1 MEIIITFIENLLLS
15 LGLEGTTVAIVRY
28 VLMIVIAFLLAGLS
42 GYICRKFIV
51 PLIIKLTS
59 KTNIE
64 WDDILFDRTVLYT
77 ACNIVPAVVIWELLP
92 KVFFQYPLAE
102 DILLRLTAIYIA
114 INATRL
120 VLQIV
125 DRLRFLRKQ
134 EGNASSQYLRS
145 FLGVLR
151 IIVIFIAAIIVV
163 SILFKKNPMS
173 LFAGLGATSAV
184 LMLVFKDTIEGLV
197 AGIRLTSNEMVH
209 VGDWITVPGTPVDG
223 NVVDI
228 TLTTV
233 KVRQFDNTYTTVSP
247 LTLVNGSFKN
257 WKGMQDSG
265 MRQVSKKIY
274 FDVRSIRLLNDETR
288 QNLTSKNM
296 VSPKEME
303 GEVVNIGLFRHYIET
318 YLRKRD
324 DVNKSATLMVR
335 QLEATQN
342 GLPIELYFFL
352 NTTEWVNYEQK
363 TSDILEHIY
372 AYANEFGLQIYEGFA
387 AINK

>member
-1 MEIIITFIENLLLS
+1 MEIIITFIENFLLS

-59 KTNIE
+59 KTNTE
-64 WDDILFDRTVLYT
+64 WDTVLFDRTVLYT

-134 EGNASSQYLRS
+134 QGNASSQYLRS

-151 IIVIFIAAIIVV
+151 IIVFFIAAIIVV
-163 SILFKKNPMS
+163 SILFKKNPMT
-173 LFAGLGATSAV
+173 LLEGLGATSAI
-184 LMLVFKDTIEGLV
+184 LMLVFKDTIAGLV
-197 AGIRLTSNEMVH
+197 ARIRLTSNEMVH

-274 FDVRSIRLLNDETR
+274 FDVRSIRLLNDKTR

-303 GEVVNIGLFRHYIET
+303 GEVVNIGLFRHYIDT

>member
-59 KTNIE
+59 KTNTE
-64 WDDILFDRTVLYT
+64 WDTVLFDRTVLYT

-151 IIVIFIAAIIVV
+151 IIVFFIAAIIVV
-163 SILFKKNPMS
+163 SILFKKNPMT
-173 LFAGLGATSAV
+173 LLAGLGATSAI

-265 MRQVSKKIY
+265 MRQVVKKIY

-296 VSPKEME
+296 VAPKEME

-318 YLRKRD
+318 YLRKRN
-324 DVNKSATLMVR
+324 DVNKSATLLVR

-342 GLPIELYFFL
+342 GVPIELYFFL
-352 NTTEWVNYEQK
+352 GTTDWVNYEQK

-372 AYANEFGLQIYEGFA
+372 AYANEFGLQIYEGFT
-387 AINK
+387 AIKK

>member
-1 MEIIITFIENLLLS
+1 MEIIITFIKNLLLS
-15 LGLEGTTVAIVRY
+15 LGLEDSTFNILYY
-28 VLMIVIAFLLAGLS
+28 VSMVVTAALLATLS
-42 GYICRKFIV
+42 YYICRKIIV
-51 PLIIKLTS
+51 PLIIKLILR
-59 KTNIE
+59 TNNKWASE
-64 WDDILFDRTVLYT
+64 LFNNTILYT
-77 ACNIVPAVVIWELLP
+77 TCWIAPLAVIWNLLS
-92 KVFFQYPLAE
+92 KVFFQCSLVE
-102 DILLRLTAIYIA
+102 NVLTFFTSVSILFIYTI
-114 INATRL
+114 L
-120 VLQIV
+120 FLQIV
-125 DRLRFLRKQ
+125 DRLQFLDKRQ
-134 EGNASSQYLRS
+134 GNSLNQYLKS
-145 FLGVLR
+145 FIGILKVIIVFISTIIMIGIFLG
-151 IIVIFIAAIIVV
+151 
-163 SILFKKNPMS
+163 KDPMT
-173 LFAGLGATSAV
+173 LLTGLGAMSAV

-197 AGIRLTSNEMVH
+197 ASIRLTSNEMVH

-288 QNLTSKNM
+288 RNLTSKNM

-303 GEVVNIGLFRHYIET
+303 GEVVNIGLFRHYIDT

>member
-28 VLMIVIAFLLAGLS
+28 VLMIVVAFLLAGLS

-51 PLIIKLTS
+51 PLISKLTS

-114 INATRL
+114 INSTRL

-125 DRLRFLRKQ
+125 DRLHFLRKQ
-134 EGNASSQYLRS
+134 EGSSSSQYLRS

-233 KVRQFDNTYTTVSP
+233 KVQQFDNTYTTVSP

-265 MRQVSKKIY
+265 MRQVVKKIY

-288 QNLTSKNM
+288 QNLTNKNM
-296 VSPKEME
+296 VALKEME

-352 NTTEWVNYEQK
+352 GTTDWVNYEQK

-372 AYANEFGLQIYEGFA
+372 AYANEFGLQVYEGFA

>member
-28 VLMIVIAFLLAGLS
+28 VLMIAIAFLLAGLS
-42 GYICRKFIV
+42 GYIFRKFIV

-145 FLGVLR
+145 FLGVLK
-151 IIVIFIAAIIVV
+151 IIVVFIAAIIVV
-163 SILFKKNPMS
+163 SILFKKNPMT
-173 LFAGLGATSAV
+173 LLAGLGATSAI

-223 NVVDI
+223 NVIDI

-274 FDVRSIRLLNDETR
+274 FDVRSIQLLNDETR

-296 VSPKEME
+296 VAPKEME

-318 YLRKRD
+318 YLKKRD
-324 DVNKSATLMVR
+324 DVNKSATLLIH

-342 GLPIELYFFL
+342 GLPIELIFFL
-352 NTTEWVNYEQK
+352 NTTNGIEYEK
-363 TSDILEHIY
+363 KISDILEHVY
-372 AYANEFGLQIYEGFA
+372 AYANEFGLQVYEGFA

>member
-151 IIVIFIAAIIVV
+151 IIVFFIAAIIVV
-163 SILFKKNPMS
+163 SILFKKNPMT
-173 LFAGLGATSAV
+173 LLAGLGATSAI

-233 KVRQFDNTYTTVSP
+233 KVRQFDNTFTTVSP

-265 MRQVSKKIY
+265 MRQVVKKIY

-288 QNLTSKNM
+288 QNLTNKNM
-296 VSPKEME
+296 VALKEME

-372 AYANEFGLQIYEGFA
+372 AYANEFGLQVYEGFA

>member
-1 MEIIITFIENLLLS
+1 MEIIITFIKNLLLS
-15 LGLEGTTVAIVRY
+15 LGLEDSTFNILYY
-28 VLMIVIAFLLAGLS
+28 VSMVVTAALLATLS
-42 GYICRKFIV
+42 YYICRKIIV
-51 PLIIKLTS
+51 PLIIKLILR
-59 KTNIE
+59 TNIKWASE
-64 WDDILFDRTVLYT
+64 LFNNTILYT
-77 ACNIVPAVVIWELLP
+77 TCWIAPLAVIWNLLS
-92 KVFFQYPLAE
+92 KVFFQCSLVE
-102 DILLRLTAIYIA
+102 NVLTFFTSVSILFIYTI
-114 INATRL
+114 L
-120 VLQIV
+120 FLQIV
-125 DRLRFLRKQ
+125 DRLQFLDKRQ
-134 EGNASSQYLRS
+134 GSSLNQYLKS
-145 FLGVLR
+145 FIGILKVIIVFISTIIMIGIFLG
-151 IIVIFIAAIIVV
+151 
-163 SILFKKNPMS
+163 KDPMT
-173 LFAGLGATSAV
+173 LLTGLGAMSAV

-197 AGIRLTSNEMVH
+197 ASIRLTSNEMVH

-303 GEVVNIGLFRHYIET
+303 GEVVNIGLFRHYIDT

-372 AYANEFGLQIYEGFA
+372 AYTNEFGLQIYEGFA

>member
-51 PLIIKLTS
+51 PLISKLTS

-145 FLGVLR
+145 FLGVLK
-151 IIVIFIAAIIVV
+151 IIVVFIAAIIVV
-163 SILFKKNPMS
+163 SILFKKNPMT
-173 LFAGLGATSAV
+173 LLAGLGATSAI

-372 AYANEFGLQIYEGFA
+372 AYTNEFGLQIYEGFA

>member
-15 LGLEGTTVAIVRY
+15 LGLEGPTVAIVRY
-28 VLMIVIAFLLAGLS
+28 ILMIIIAFLLAGLS

-92 KVFFQYPLAE
+92 KVFFQYPFAE
-102 DILLRLTAIYIA
+102 DILLRLTAVYIA
-114 INATRL
+114 INFTRL

-145 FLGVLR
+145 FLGVLK
-151 IIVIFIAAIIVV
+151 IIVVFITAIIVV
-163 SILFKKNPMS
+163 SILFKKNPMT
-173 LFAGLGATSAV
+173 LLAGLGATSAI

-318 YLRKRD
+318 YLRKRN

-372 AYANEFGLQIYEGFA
+372 AYANEFGLQVYEGFA

>member
-1 MEIIITFIENLLLS
+1 MEIIITFIKNLLLS
-15 LGLEGTTVAIVRY
+15 LGLEDSTFNILYY
-28 VLMIVIAFLLAGLS
+28 VSMVVTAAFLATLS
-42 GYICRKFIV
+42 YYICRKIIV
-51 PLIIKLTS
+51 PLIIKLILR
-59 KTNIE
+59 TNIKWASE
-64 WDDILFDRTVLYT
+64 LFNNTILYT
-77 ACNIVPAVVIWELLP
+77 TCWIAPLAVIWNLLS
-92 KVFFQYPLAE
+92 KVFFQCSLVE
-102 DILLRLTAIYIA
+102 NVLTFFTSVSILFIYTI
-114 INATRL
+114 L
-120 VLQIV
+120 FLQIV
-125 DRLRFLRKQ
+125 DRLQFLDKRQ
-134 EGNASSQYLRS
+134 GSSLNQYLKS
-145 FLGVLR
+145 FIGILKVIIVFISTIIMIGIFLG
-151 IIVIFIAAIIVV
+151 
-163 SILFKKNPMS
+163 KDPMT
-173 LFAGLGATSAV
+173 LLTGLGAMSAV

-197 AGIRLTSNEMVH
+197 ASIRLTSNEMVH

-303 GEVVNIGLFRHYIET
+303 GEVVNIGLFRHYIDT

>member
-1 MEIIITFIENLLLS
+1 MEIIITFIKNLLLS
-15 LGLEGTTVAIVRY
+15 LGLEDSTFNILYYISMVVTA
-28 VLMIVIAFLLAGLS
+28 ALLATLS
-42 GYICRKFIV
+42 YYICRKIIV
-51 PLIIKLTS
+51 PLIIKLILR
-59 KTNIE
+59 TNIKWASE
-64 WDDILFDRTVLYT
+64 LFNNTILYT
-77 ACNIVPAVVIWELLP
+77 TCWIAPLAVIWNLLS
-92 KVFFQYPLAE
+92 KVFFQCSLVE
-102 DILLRLTAIYIA
+102 NVLTFFTSVSILFIYTI
-114 INATRL
+114 L
-120 VLQIV
+120 FLQIV
-125 DRLRFLRKQ
+125 DRLQFLDKRQ
-134 EGNASSQYLRS
+134 GSSLNQYLKS
-145 FLGVLR
+145 FTGILKVIIVFISTIIMIGIFLG
-151 IIVIFIAAIIVV
+151 
-163 SILFKKNPMS
+163 KDPMT
-173 LFAGLGATSAV
+173 LLTGLGAMSAV

-197 AGIRLTSNEMVH
+197 ASIRLTSNEMVH

-233 KVRQFDNTYTTVSP
+233 KVRQFNNTYTTVSP

-303 GEVVNIGLFRHYIET
+303 GEVVNIGLFRHYIDT

>member
-28 VLMIVIAFLLAGLS
+28 VLMIAIAFLLAGLS

-145 FLGVLR
+145 FLGVLK
-151 IIVIFIAAIIVV
+151 IIVVFIAAIIVV
-163 SILFKKNPMS
+163 SILFKKNPMT
-173 LFAGLGATSAV
+173 LLAGLGATSAI

-296 VSPKEME
+296 VAPKEME

-318 YLRKRD
+318 YLKKRD
-324 DVNKSATLMVR
+324 DVNKSATLLIH

-342 GLPIELYFFL
+342 GLPIELIFFL
-352 NTTEWVNYEQK
+352 NTTNGIEYEK
-363 TSDILEHIY
+363 KISDILEHVY
-372 AYANEFGLQIYEGFA
+372 AYANEFGLQVYEGFA

>member
-1 MEIIITFIENLLLS
+1 MEIIITFIKNLLLS
-15 LGLEGTTVAIVRY
+15 LGLEDSTFNILYY
-28 VLMIVIAFLLAGLS
+28 VSMVVTAALLATLS
-42 GYICRKFIV
+42 YYICRKIIV
-51 PLIIKLTS
+51 PLIIKLILR
-59 KTNIE
+59 TNIKWASE
-64 WDDILFDRTVLYT
+64 LFNNTILYT
-77 ACNIVPAVVIWELLP
+77 TCWIAPLAVIWNLLS
-92 KVFFQYPLAE
+92 KVFFQCSLVE
-102 DILLRLTAIYIA
+102 NVLTFFTSVSILFIYTI
-114 INATRL
+114 L
-120 VLQIV
+120 FLQIV
-125 DRLRFLRKQ
+125 DRLQFLDKRQ
-134 EGNASSQYLRS
+134 GSSLNQYLKS
-145 FLGVLR
+145 FIGILKVIIVFISTIIMIGIFLG
-151 IIVIFIAAIIVV
+151 
-163 SILFKKNPMS
+163 KDPMT
-173 LFAGLGATSAV
+173 LLTGLGAMSAV

-197 AGIRLTSNEMVH
+197 ASIRLTSNEMVH

-303 GEVVNIGLFRHYIET
+303 GEVVNIGLFRHYIDT

-352 NTTEWVNYEQK
+352 ETTDWVNYEQK

>member
-59 KTNIE
+59 KTNTE
-64 WDDILFDRTVLYT
+64 WDTVLFDRTVLYT
-77 ACNIVPAVVIWELLP
+77 AYNIVPAVVIWELLP

-151 IIVIFIAAIIVV
+151 IIVFFIAAIIVV
-163 SILFKKNPMS
+163 SILFKKNPMT
-173 LFAGLGATSAV
+173 LLAGLGATSAI

-303 GEVVNIGLFRHYIET
+303 GEVVNIGLFRHYIDT

>member
-163 SILFKKNPMS
+163 SILFKKNPMT
-173 LFAGLGATSAV
+173 LLAGLGATSAI

-303 GEVVNIGLFRHYIET
+303 GEVVNIGLFRHYIDT

-352 NTTEWVNYEQK
+352 ETTDWVNYEQK

>member
-28 VLMIVIAFLLAGLS
+28 VLMIAIAFLLAGLS

-145 FLGVLR
+145 FLGVLK
-151 IIVIFIAAIIVV
+151 IIVVFIAAIIVV
-163 SILFKKNPMS
+163 SILFKKNPMT
-173 LFAGLGATSAV
+173 LLAGLGATSAI

-233 KVRQFDNTYTTVSP
+233 KVQQFDNTYTTVSP

-265 MRQVSKKIY
+265 MRQVVKKIY

-288 QNLTSKNM
+288 QNLTNKNM
-296 VSPKEME
+296 VALKEME

-372 AYANEFGLQIYEGFA
+372 AYANEFGLQVYEGFA

>member
-28 VLMIVIAFLLAGLS
+28 VLMIVVAFLLAGLS

-59 KTNIE
+59 KTSTE
-64 WDDILFDRTVLYT
+64 WDTVLFDRTVLYT

-145 FLGVLR
+145 FLGVLK
-151 IIVIFIAAIIVV
+151 IIVVFIAAIIVV
-163 SILFKKNPMS
+163 SILFKKNPMT
-173 LFAGLGATSAV
+173 LLAGLGATSAI

-303 GEVVNIGLFRHYIET
+303 GEVVNIGLFRHYIDT

-352 NTTEWVNYEQK
+352 ETTDWVNYEQK

>member
-51 PLIIKLTS
+51 PLISKLTS

-92 KVFFQYPLAE
+92 KVFFQYPFAE

-145 FLGVLR
+145 FLGVLK
-151 IIVIFIAAIIVV
+151 IIVVFIAAIIVV
-163 SILFKKNPMS
+163 SILFKKNPMT
-173 LFAGLGATSAV
+173 LLAGLGATSAI

-303 GEVVNIGLFRHYIET
+303 GEVVNIGLFRHYIDT

>member
-28 VLMIVIAFLLAGLS
+28 VLMIVVAFLLAGLS

-92 KVFFQYPLAE
+92 KVFFQYPFAE

-145 FLGVLR
+145 FLGVLK
-151 IIVIFIAAIIVV
+151 IIVVFIAAIIVV
-163 SILFKKNPMS
+163 SILFKKNPMT
-173 LFAGLGATSAV
+173 LLAGLGATSAI

-265 MRQVSKKIY
+265 MRQVVKKIY

-296 VSPKEME
+296 VAPKEME

-318 YLRKRD
+318 YLRKRE

-372 AYANEFGLQIYEGFA
+372 AYANEFGLQVYEGFA

>member
-1 MEIIITFIENLLLS
+1 MEIIITFIKNLLLS
-15 LGLEGTTVAIVRY
+15 LGLEDSTFNILYY
-28 VLMIVIAFLLAGLS
+28 VSMVVTAALLATLS
-42 GYICRKFIV
+42 YYICRKIIV
-51 PLIIKLTS
+51 PLIIKLILR
-59 KTNIE
+59 TNIKWASE
-64 WDDILFDRTVLYT
+64 LFNNTILYT
-77 ACNIVPAVVIWELLP
+77 TCWIAPLAVIWNLLS
-92 KVFFQYPLAE
+92 KVFFQCSLVE
-102 DILLRLTAIYIA
+102 NVLTFFTSVSILFIYTI
-114 INATRL
+114 L
-120 VLQIV
+120 FLQIV
-125 DRLRFLRKQ
+125 DRLQFLDKRQ
-134 EGNASSQYLRS
+134 GSSLNQYLKS
-145 FLGVLR
+145 FIGILKVIIVFISTIIMIGIFLG
-151 IIVIFIAAIIVV
+151 
-163 SILFKKNPMS
+163 KDPMT
-173 LFAGLGATSAV
+173 LLTGLGAMSAV

-197 AGIRLTSNEMVH
+197 ASIRLTSNEMVH

-274 FDVRSIRLLNDETR
+274 FDVRSIQLLNDETR

-303 GEVVNIGLFRHYIET
+303 GEVVNIGLFRHYIDT

-387 AINK
+387 AIKK

>member
-1 MEIIITFIENLLLS
+1 MEIIITFIKNLLLS
-15 LGLEGTTVAIVRY
+15 LGLEDSTFNILYY
-28 VLMIVIAFLLAGLS
+28 VSMVVTAAFLATLS
-42 GYICRKFIV
+42 YYICRKIIV
-51 PLIIKLTS
+51 PLIIKLILR
-59 KTNIE
+59 TNIKWASE
-64 WDDILFDRTVLYT
+64 LFNNTILYT
-77 ACNIVPAVVIWELLP
+77 TCWIAPLAVIWNLLS
-92 KVFFQYPLAE
+92 KVFFQCSLVE
-102 DILLRLTAIYIA
+102 NVLTFFTSVSILFIYTI
-114 INATRL
+114 L
-120 VLQIV
+120 FLQIV
-125 DRLRFLRKQ
+125 DRLQFLDKRQ
-134 EGNASSQYLRS
+134 GSSLNQYLKS
-145 FLGVLR
+145 FIGILKVIIVFISTIIMIGIFLG
-151 IIVIFIAAIIVV
+151 
-163 SILFKKNPMS
+163 KDPMT
-173 LFAGLGATSAV
+173 LLTGLGAMSAV

-197 AGIRLTSNEMVH
+197 ASIRLTSNEMVH

-303 GEVVNIGLFRHYIET
+303 GEVVNIGLFRHYIDT

-372 AYANEFGLQIYEGFA
+372 AYANEFGLQVYEGFA

>member
-51 PLIIKLTS
+51 PLMIKLTS

-134 EGNASSQYLRS
+134 QGNASSQYLRS
-145 FLGVLR
+145 FLGVLK
-151 IIVIFIAAIIVV
+151 IIVVFITAIIVV
-163 SILFKKNPMS
+163 SILFKKNPMT
-173 LFAGLGATSAV
+173 LLAGLGATSAI

-303 GEVVNIGLFRHYIET
+303 GEVVNIGLFRHYIDT

>member
-28 VLMIVIAFLLAGLS
+28 VLMIVVAFLLAGLS

-59 KTNIE
+59 KTNTE
-64 WDDILFDRTVLYT
+64 WDTVLFDRTVLYT

-151 IIVIFIAAIIVV
+151 IIVFFIAAIIVV
-163 SILFKKNPMS
+163 SILFKKNPMT
-173 LFAGLGATSAV
+173 LLAGLGATSAI

-233 KVRQFDNTYTTVSP
+233 KVRQFDNTFTTVSP

-265 MRQVSKKIY
+265 MRQVVKKIY

-296 VSPKEME
+296 VAPKEME

-318 YLRKRD
+318 YLRKRN
-324 DVNKSATLMVR
+324 DVNKSATLLVR

-342 GLPIELYFFL
+342 GVSIELYFFL
-352 NTTEWVNYEQK
+352 GTTDWVNYEQK

-372 AYANEFGLQIYEGFA
+372 AYANEFGLQIYEGFT
-387 AINK
+387 AIKK

>member
-1 MEIIITFIENLLLS
+1 MEIIITFIENFLLS

-51 PLIIKLTS
+51 PLIIKFTS
-59 KTNIE
+59 KTSTE
-64 WDDILFDRTVLYT
+64 WDTVLFDRTVLYT
-77 ACNIVPAVVIWELLP
+77 ACNIVPAIVIWKLLP
-92 KVFFQYPLAE
+92 KVFFQYPFVE
-102 DILLRLTAIYIA
+102 DVLLRLTAIYIA

-120 VLQIV
+120 VLQLV
-125 DRLRFLRKQ
+125 DRLHFLRKQ
-134 EGNASSQYLRS
+134 EGSSSSQYLRS

-233 KVRQFDNTYTTVSP
+233 KVQQFDNTYTTVSP

-265 MRQVSKKIY
+265 MRQVVKKIY

-288 QNLTSKNM
+288 QNLTNKNM
-296 VSPKEME
+296 VAPKEME

-372 AYANEFGLQIYEGFA
+372 AYANEFGLQVYEGFA

>member
-1 MEIIITFIENLLLS
+1 MEIIITFIKNLLLS
-15 LGLEGTTVAIVRY
+15 LGLEDSTFNILYY
-28 VLMIVIAFLLAGLS
+28 VSMVVTAALLATLS
-42 GYICRKFIV
+42 YYICRKIIV
-51 PLIIKLTS
+51 PLIIKLILR
-59 KTNIE
+59 TNIKWASE
-64 WDDILFDRTVLYT
+64 LFNNTILYT
-77 ACNIVPAVVIWELLP
+77 TCWIAPLAVIWNLLS
-92 KVFFQYPLAE
+92 KVFFQCSLVE
-102 DILLRLTAIYIA
+102 NVLTFFTSVSILFIYTI
-114 INATRL
+114 L
-120 VLQIV
+120 FLQIV
-125 DRLRFLRKQ
+125 DRLQFLDKRQ
-134 EGNASSQYLRS
+134 GSSLNQYLKS
-145 FLGVLR
+145 FIGILKVIIVFISTIIMIGIFLG
-151 IIVIFIAAIIVV
+151 
-163 SILFKKNPMS
+163 KDPMT
-173 LFAGLGATSAV
+173 LLTGLGAMSAV

-197 AGIRLTSNEMVH
+197 ASIRLTSNEMVH

-233 KVRQFDNTYTTVSP
+233 KVRQFNNTYTTVSP

-303 GEVVNIGLFRHYIET
+303 GEVVNIGLFRHYIDT

>member
-1 MEIIITFIENLLLS
+1 MEIINTFIENFLLS

-28 VLMIVIAFLLAGLS
+28 VLMIIVAFLLAGLS
-42 GYICRKFIV
+42 GYISRKFIV
-51 PLIIKLTS
+51 PLIIKLVS

-64 WDDILFDRTVLYT
+64 WDDILFDRSVLYT

-92 KVFFQYPLAE
+92 KVFFQYPLVE
-102 DILLRLTAIYIA
+102 DVLMRLTAIYIA

-120 VLQIV
+120 ILQIV
-125 DRLRFLRKQ
+125 DRLRFLDKRQ
-134 EGNASSQYLRS
+134 GSSGSQYLKS
-145 FLGVLR
+145 FLGVLK
-151 IIVIFIAAIIVV
+151 IIVIFITVIVV
-163 SILFKKNPMS
+163 ISILFKKNPMT
-173 LFAGLGATSAV
+173 LIAGLGATSAI

-209 VGDWITVPGTPVDG
+209 VGDWITVLGTPVDG

-233 KVRQFDNTYTTVSP
+233 KVRQFDNTFTTVSP

-318 YLRKRD
+318 YLKKRN

-352 NTTEWVNYEQK
+352 STTEWVNYEQK
-363 TSDILEHIY
+363 TSDILEHVY
-372 AYANEFGLQIYEGFA
+372 AYANEFGLQVYEAFA
-387 AINK
+387 TVNK

>member
-1 MEIIITFIENLLLS
+1 MEIVITFIENLLLS
-15 LGLEGTTVAIVRY
+15 LGLEGTTVAIARY

-51 PLIIKLTS
+51 SLIIKLTS

-134 EGNASSQYLRS
+134 QGNASSQYLRS
-145 FLGVLR
+145 FLGVLK
-151 IIVIFIAAIIVV
+151 IIVVFIAAIIVV
-163 SILFKKNPMS
+163 SILFKKNPMT
-173 LFAGLGATSAV
+173 LLAGLGATSAI

-257 WKGMQDSG
+257 WKGMQDSS

-274 FDVRSIRLLNDETR
+274 FDVRSIQLLNDETR

-303 GEVVNIGLFRHYIET
+303 GEVVNIGLFRHYIDT

>member
-1 MEIIITFIENLLLS
+1 MEIIITFIKNLLLS
-15 LGLEGTTVAIVRY
+15 LGLEDSTFNILYY
-28 VLMIVIAFLLAGLS
+28 VSMVVTAALLATLS
-42 GYICRKFIV
+42 YYICRKIIV
-51 PLIIKLTS
+51 PLIIKLILR
-59 KTNIE
+59 TNIKWASE
-64 WDDILFDRTVLYT
+64 LFNNTILYT
-77 ACNIVPAVVIWELLP
+77 TCWIAPLAVIWNLLS
-92 KVFFQYPLAE
+92 KVFFQCSLVE
-102 DILLRLTAIYIA
+102 NVLTFFTSVSILFIYTI
-114 INATRL
+114 L
-120 VLQIV
+120 FLQIV
-125 DRLRFLRKQ
+125 DRLQFLDKRQ
-134 EGNASSQYLRS
+134 GSSLNQYLKS
-145 FLGVLR
+145 FIGILKVIIVFISTIIMIGIFLG
-151 IIVIFIAAIIVV
+151 
-163 SILFKKNPMS
+163 KDPMA
-173 LFAGLGATSAV
+173 LLTGLGAMSAV

-197 AGIRLTSNEMVH
+197 ASIRLTSNEMVH

-372 AYANEFGLQIYEGFA
+372 AYANEFGLQVYEGFA

>member
-134 EGNASSQYLRS
+134 QGNASSQYLRS
-145 FLGVLR
+145 FLGVLK
-151 IIVIFIAAIIVV
+151 IIVVFITAIIVV
-163 SILFKKNPMS
+163 SILFKKNPMT
-173 LFAGLGATSAV
+173 LLAGLGATSAI

-233 KVRQFDNTYTTVSP
+233 KVRQFDNTFTTVSP

-265 MRQVSKKIY
+265 MRQVVKKIY

-288 QNLTSKNM
+288 QNLTNKSM
-296 VSPKEME
+296 VAPKEME

-324 DVNKSATLMVR
+324 DVNKSATLLIH

-342 GLPIELYFFL
+342 GLPIELIFFL
-352 NTTEWVNYEQK
+352 NTTNGIEYEK
-363 TSDILEHIY
+363 KISDILEHIY
-372 AYANEFGLQIYEGFA
+372 AYANEFGLQVYEGFA

>member
-59 KTNIE
+59 KTNTE
-64 WDDILFDRTVLYT
+64 WDTVLFDRTVLYT

-151 IIVIFIAAIIVV
+151 IIVFFIAAIIVV
-163 SILFKKNPMS
+163 SILFKKNPMT
-173 LFAGLGATSAV
+173 LLAGLGATSAI

-233 KVRQFDNTYTTVSP
+233 KVRQFDNTFTTVSP

-265 MRQVSKKIY
+265 MRQVVKKIY

-296 VSPKEME
+296 VAPKEME

-318 YLRKRD
+318 YLRKRN
-324 DVNKSATLMVR
+324 DVNKSATLLVR

-342 GLPIELYFFL
+342 GVSIELYFFL
-352 NTTEWVNYEQK
+352 GTTDWVNYEQK

-372 AYANEFGLQIYEGFA
+372 AYANEFGLQIYEGFT
-387 AINK
+387 AIKK

>member
-59 KTNIE
+59 NTNIE

-77 ACNIVPAVVIWELLP
+77 ACHIVPAVVIWELLP

-145 FLGVLR
+145 FLGVLK
-151 IIVIFIAAIIVV
+151 IIVFFIATIIVV
-163 SILFKKNPMS
+163 SILFKKNPMT
-173 LFAGLGATSAV
+173 LLAGLGATSAI

-209 VGDWITVPGTPVDG
+209 VGDWITVPSTPVDG

-233 KVRQFDNTYTTVSP
+233 KVRQFDNTFTTVSP

-265 MRQVSKKIY
+265 MRQVVKKIY

-296 VSPKEME
+296 VAPKEME

-318 YLRKRD
+318 YLRKRN
-324 DVNKSATLMVR
+324 DVNKSATLLVR

-342 GLPIELYFFL
+342 GVPIELYFFL
-352 NTTEWVNYEQK
+352 GTTDWVNYEQK

>member
-134 EGNASSQYLRS
+134 QGNASSQYLRS
-145 FLGVLR
+145 FLGVLK
-151 IIVIFIAAIIVV
+151 IIVVFITAIIVV
-163 SILFKKNPMS
+163 SILFKKNPMT
-173 LFAGLGATSAV
+173 LLAGLGATSAI

-303 GEVVNIGLFRHYIET
+303 GEVVNIGLFRHYIDT

>member
-1 MEIIITFIENLLLS
+1 MEIIITFIKNLLLS
-15 LGLEGTTVAIVRY
+15 LGLEDSTFNILYY
-28 VLMIVIAFLLAGLS
+28 VSMVVTAALLATLS
-42 GYICRKFIV
+42 YYICRKIIV
-51 PLIIKLTS
+51 PLIIKLILR
-59 KTNIE
+59 TNIKWASE
-64 WDDILFDRTVLYT
+64 LFNNTILYT
-77 ACNIVPAVVIWELLP
+77 TCWIAPLAVIWNLLS
-92 KVFFQYPLAE
+92 KVFFQCSLVKNVLTFFTSVS
-102 DILLRLTAIYIA
+102 ILFIYTI
-114 INATRL
+114 L
-120 VLQIV
+120 FLQIV
-125 DRLRFLRKQ
+125 DRLQFLDKRQ
-134 EGNASSQYLRS
+134 GSSLNQYLKS
-145 FLGVLR
+145 FIGILKVIIVFISTIIMIGIFLG
-151 IIVIFIAAIIVV
+151 
-163 SILFKKNPMS
+163 KDPMT
-173 LFAGLGATSAV
+173 LLTGLGAMSAV

-197 AGIRLTSNEMVH
+197 ASIRLTSNEMVH

-303 GEVVNIGLFRHYIET
+303 GEVVNIGLFRHYIDT

-352 NTTEWVNYEQK
+352 ETTDWVNYEQK